1 MTVPNDP
8 VTMLLRLSRAAFWLA
23 AIAVGLG
30 LVAPGSYAT
39 PLLGLVTL
47 AVALA
52 FLTWRAALRAPLHA
66 ADAPAE
72 APVTPDAGALR
83 DIEADLMRRIDTAPT
98 FEAALHAGAQL
109 LRNEFGAR
117 EAAVYLVAACDGR
130 VEQLHRLVAAQPG
143 FRGVAR
149 RVHLDGTVLARAITQ
164 RLPAGAPP
172 STVALPV
179 CRGERVVAMLEIG
192 GFELAIDPATLAPL
206 LAGAGS
212 RLAQRA
218 VDVAG
223 APQAAPKV
231 THIADNPP
239 APAIAPQPSAQEDR
253 EPHRDP
259 RHYDPLPIAN
269 PQHPSRIM
277 LRPPVRLHAEAGDPP
292 AGSAVP
298 AAADVLDAS
307 ALQRLAELDPGGTN
321 RLLERVLSAFQTS
334 VARLRPQ
341 ADAARRAGDRVGLRL
356 VAHTLKSSSASIGA
370 LQLSQL
376 CARIE
381 ATVRANDGAD
391 LEPDLE
397 ALDGALDATLAAIAK
412 RLESRG

>member
-1 MTVPNDP
+1 
-8 VTMLLRLSRAAFWLA
+8 
-23 AIAVGLG
+23 
-30 LVAPGSYAT
+30 
-39 PLLGLVTL
+39 
-47 AVALA
+47 
-52 FLTWRAALRAPLHA
+52 
-66 ADAPAE
+66 
-72 APVTPDAGALR
+72 
-83 DIEADLMRRIDTAPT
+83 
-98 FEAALHAGAQL
+98 
-109 LRNEFGAR
+109 
-117 EAAVYLVAACDGR
+117 
-130 VEQLHRLVAAQPG
+130 
-143 FRGVAR
+143 
-149 RVHLDGTVLARAITQ
+149 
-164 RLPAGAPP
+164 
-172 STVALPV
+172 
-179 CRGERVVAMLEIG
+179 
-192 GFELAIDPATLAPL
+192 
-206 LAGAGS
+206 
-212 RLAQRA
+212 
-218 VDVAG
+218 
-223 APQAAPKV
+223 V

-341 ADAARRAGDRVGLRL
+341 ADAARRAGHRDGLRL

-381 ATVRANDGAD
+381 AIVRANDGAD